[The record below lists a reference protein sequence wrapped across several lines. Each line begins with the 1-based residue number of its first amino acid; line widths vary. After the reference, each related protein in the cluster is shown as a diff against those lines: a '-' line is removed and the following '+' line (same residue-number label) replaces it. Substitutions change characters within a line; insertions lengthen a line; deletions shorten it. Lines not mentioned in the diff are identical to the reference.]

1 MGRLAALLA
10 ICVYAGKEVRLH
22 VMRALKEGKKS
33 SVSTNTIPV
42 ACVLFFLV
50 AKSARRLTGLM
61 HCVLQEAWVKMWLVH
76 LSNAYFTML
85 DHA

>member
-42 ACVLFFLV
+42 A
-50 AKSARRLTGLM
+50 
-61 HCVLQEAWVKMWLVH
+61 LQEAWVKMWLVH
-76 LSNAYFTML
+76 LSNAYLLDFTL
-85 DHA
+85 GAPPPSLLLRFPLITPPFEFSL